1 MQINLA
7 RDNITTLGRNMLAP
21 VTGLSAAKT
30 LPAVH
35 ASRNTS
41 IISMIEKG
49 HTPDTIASFLGM
61 LTVDLIA
68 RLYRF
73 DLHIPHSGSISRKVR
88 KNNARNAWQL
98 AEIRQLIELRE
109 QNASTTLIADK
120 LGRSAGSVRYKA
132 RWLGL
137 PNLPRGKPT
146 TGLPLFPDLDPVSKP
161 RRKPRI
167 RLAWREDHFRMVID
181 RWLAY
186 QRHEGIARDLGLTP
200 AQVRSKTAILGLPSN
215 RERGLL
221 VMDYRPDTR
230 GAVELRGRYLV
241 RNCTETGQVFATTR
255 NGSQRTC
262 PAYQASREHRHVS
275 SYLGAYE
282 ATLHAC

>member
-1 MQINLA
+1 MQINIA
-7 RDNITTLGRNMLAP
+7 RDNVTLLGRSMLASMANLP
-21 VTGLSAAKT
+21 AAKT
-30 LPAVH
+30 MPVVH
-35 ASRNTS
+35 TSRDRS
-41 IISMIEKG
+41 IISMKDKG
-49 HTPDTIASFLGM
+49 HTPDAIASFLGM

-68 RLYRF
+68 RLYRL
-73 DLHIPHSGSISRKVR
+73 DLHIPHSGSVSRKVR

-146 TGLPLFPDLDPVSKP
+146 TGLPLFPNLDPASKP
-161 RRKPRI
+161 RRTPRV

-200 AQVRSKTAILGLPSN
+200 AQVRSKTKTLGLPSN

-221 VMDYRPDTR
+221 VMDYRLDTR
-230 GAVELRGRYLV
+230 HAAELRGRYLV
-241 RNCTETGQVFATTR
+241 RTCTETGQVFATTR

>member
-1 MQINLA
+1 MQINPG
-7 RDNITTLGRNMLAP
+7 RDNVTLLGQSMVAS

-30 LPAVH
+30 IFAVH
-35 ASRNTS
+35 TPRDKS
-41 IISMIEKG
+41 IIGMAEKG
-49 HTPDTIASFLGM
+49 HPHDAIASFLGM
-61 LTVDLIA
+61 LTIDLVS
-68 RLYRF
+68 RLYR
-73 DLHIPHSGSISRKVR
+73 LGLYTPMNGSIRRKVR
-88 KNNARNAWQL
+88 KNNARSAWQL
-98 AEIRQLIELRE
+98 GEIRQLVELRE
-109 QNASTTLIADK
+109 QNVSSVAIAET
-120 LGRSAGSVRYKA
+120 LGRSTGSVRYKA

-137 PNLPRGKPT
+137 PKLSRIPHAAE
-146 TGLPLFPDLDPVSKP
+146 LSLFPGLEAASKP

-167 RLAWREDHFRMVID
+167 RLSWSEDHLRMVID

-200 AQVRSKTAILGLPSN
+200 AQVRSKTKILGLPSN
-215 RERGLL
+215 RDRNLL

-230 GAVELRGRYLV
+230 AAAELRGRYLV
-241 RNCTETGQVFATTR
+241 RNCIETGKVFATQR

-275 SYLGAYE
+275 LYLGAYE

>member
-1 MQINLA
+1 MQTDLA
-7 RDNITTLGRNMLAP
+7 RDNVILLGRSMLA
-21 VTGLSAAKT
+21 SAASSVAPKST
-30 LPAVH
+30 QIVH
-35 ASRNTS
+35 TPRDSS
-41 IISMIEKG
+41 IISMRDKG
-49 HTPDTIASFLGM
+49 HNADAVASFLGM

-68 RLYRF
+68 RLYRL
-73 DLHIPHSGSISRKVR
+73 DLHIPHNGSVSRKVR

-146 TGLPLFPDLDPVSKP
+146 IGLPLFPNLEPASKP
-161 RRKPRI
+161 RRKPRV

-200 AQVRSKTAILGLPSN
+200 AQVRSKTKTLGLPSN

-221 VMDYRPDTR
+221 VMDYQPDTR
-230 GAVELRGRYLV
+230 QAAELRCRYLV

-275 SYLGAYE
+275 LYLGAYE